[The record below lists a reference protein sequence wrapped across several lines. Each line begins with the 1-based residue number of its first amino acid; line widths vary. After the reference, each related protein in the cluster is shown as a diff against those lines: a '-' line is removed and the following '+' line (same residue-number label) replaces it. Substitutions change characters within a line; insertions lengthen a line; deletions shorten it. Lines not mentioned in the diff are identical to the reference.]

1 MNYQETL
8 DYLYSRLPVF
18 HNIGARAF
26 KPGLQTTLELCKLVG
41 NPQNDYPAIH
51 IGGTNGKGSS
61 SHMIAAILQKAGY
74 KVGLYT
80 SPHLKDFRE
89 RIRINGVYVDDNFI
103 AGFIA
108 DRKSN
113 IDRLSPSFFEVTV
126 AMAFSYFSTAKVD
139 VAVIEV
145 GMGGKLDST
154 NIINPELSMI
164 TNISY
169 DHMQFLGD
177 TLGKIAAEKAGI
189 IKANTPIVISEYQ
202 NEEIST
208 VFMQTAA
215 ESNSS
220 LYFGSQLYDIAKNG
234 FINGKLN
241 VRVCEKSTMEVL
253 YPNLQLD
260 LTGNYQLK
268 NLCGVLTAVKILK
281 SKGWNIK
288 ELDITSALESVVE
301 LTGLKGR
308 WQKLQ
313 DSPSVYCDTAHNPAG
328 LSETMQQ
335 FASIA
340 SGQSRFVIGFVGDK
354 DITNMLKLFP
364 SEGKFYFC
372 QPSNLRALKASD
384 LQHMASQYGLQGK
397 VYSNVNEALKEA
409 IQESDINDTIYVGG
423 STFVVADLDQL

>member
-26 KPGLQTTLELCKLVG
+26 KPGLQTTTELCKLAG
-41 NPQNDYPAIH
+41 NPQNDYPTIH
-51 IGGTNGKGSS
+51 IGGTNGKGST

-89 RIRINGVYVDDNFI
+89 RIKVNGAYVSGEFI
-103 AGFIA
+103 AKYVH
-108 DRKSN
+108 DNLSN
-113 IDRLSPSFFEVTV
+113 IDRLNPSFFEVTV
-126 AMAFSYFSTAKVD
+126 SMAFSYFSQEKVD

-154 NIINPELSMI
+154 NIINPDLSLI

-177 TLGKIAAEKAGI
+177 TLEKIATEKAGI
-189 IKANTPIVISEYQ
+189 IKPNVPVVISEYQ
-202 NEEIST
+202 NEEISS

-215 ESNSS
+215 ERESS
-220 LYFGSQLYDIAKNG
+220 LYFGSQLYDIQKIG
-234 FINGKLN
+234 FSNGKMI

-253 YPNLQLD
+253 FPDLKLD
-260 LTGNYQLK
+260 LTGNYQIK
-268 NLCGVLTAVKILK
+268 NLGGVLAAVKVLK
-281 SKGWNIK
+281 SKGWNIQDQ
-288 ELDITSALESVVE
+288 DITSALESVVE

-308 WQKLQ
+308 WQKLHEL
-313 DSPSVYCDTAHNPAG
+313 PSVYCDTAHNPAG

-335 FASIA
+335 FASM
-340 SGQSRFVIGFVGDK
+340 STGQPRFVIGFVGDK
-354 DITNMLKLFP
+354 DISSMLQLFP
-364 SEGKFYFC
+364 ASGKFYFC
-372 QPSNLRALKASD
+372 QPSNMRALKAAD
-384 LQHMASQYGLQGK
+384 LQHMALQYSLQGK
-397 VYSNVNEALKEA
+397 IYQNVNEALKEA
-409 IQESDINDTIYVGG
+409 IQESDSNDTIYVGG
-423 STFVVADLDQL
+423 STFVVADLEEL